1 MVDDDTVLGTRAAG
15 WRCSP
20 RHETGE
26 VAYRRLGHVTVLIQE
41 RALRTRL
48 RQAHGPDECC
58 RGMLCSGNH
67 FSGDVL
73 YAGSR
78 LIEPRSTVAAV
89 RTAASGLVLYPI
101 RHTRYVA
108 GRSRLDGLHTPH
120 FIKGIPNTES
130 TDLLLFQ
137 LTPSSR
143 SVSADVIA
151 RENKSIAF
159 NVET

>member
-1 MVDDDTVLGTRAAG
+1 M
-15 WRCSP
+15 
-20 RHETGE
+20 
-26 VAYRRLGHVTVLIQE
+26 
-41 RALRTRL
+41 ALRTRL
-48 RQAHGPDECC
+48 WWVYGPDQC
-58 RGMLCSGNH
+58 RSGMLCSGNH

-101 RHTRYVA
+101 RHTRWVA

-137 LTPSSR
+137 LSVLMNTPPSDG
-143 SVSADVIA
+143 VPHDIA
-151 RENKSIAF
+151 MCGGAK
-159 NVET
+159 